1 MSPIF
6 SRGGNARPFVIL
18 FPGRTGSSWLV
29 DALGRHPR
37 IHAEG
42 EILVRRSP
50 EEQPSIWSGVWN
62 RGSSRRAAGFK
73 TKLKDVVDPAALAS
87 AIEEAGVVV
96 VHMRRGDLLRLALS
110 RMNARRL
117 HAETGHWNV
126 RSKAD
131 RVAPGPVDREELVE
145 AMEACRQD
153 VEELDRFTAGIGSPI
168 RIVRYAEILQDADGV
183 LERVQD
189 WLGVPCRNLSPG
201 VMKNSRE
208 DLREAIPG
216 FDELRRSFAGSR
228 WESAF
233 DVDPVKERPD
243 DSGR

>member
-96 VHMRRGDLLRLALS
+96 VRPTQAWLRSGSIIYVYLL
-110 RMNARRL
+110 
-117 HAETGHWNV
+117 
-126 RSKAD
+126 
-131 RVAPGPVDREELVE
+131 
-145 AMEACRQD
+145 C
-153 VEELDRFTAGIGSPI
+153 FIGSPMI
-168 RIVRYAEILQDADGV
+168 
-183 LERVQD
+183 
-189 WLGVPCRNLSPG
+189 LGVFPLIC
-201 VMKNSRE
+201 K
-208 DLREAIPG
+208 
-216 FDELRRSFAGSR
+216 SFSLN
-228 WESAF
+228 
-233 DVDPVKERPD
+233 
-243 DSGR
+243 